1 MKDERNLH
9 QRVQEMID
17 CYATGDPLKEMSE
30 IGQEAD
36 LEEAAVKWLALA
48 ALHGVNSGAKK
59 IELEV
64 MSDGSVEVEAKYRES
79 HLPAPSAELAKKVL
93 EVMRGITHLEGEK
106 GKEPLALGVRNDSLN
121 LFVKLKDEGGKS
133 ELKLKFPE

>member
-17 CYATGDPLKEMSE
+17 CYATNDPLKEMSE

-48 ALHGVNSGAKK
+48 ALHGVNAGAKK

-64 MSDGSVEVEAKYRES
+64 MADGGVEVEAKYRES
-79 HLPAPSAELAKKVL
+79 HLPAPSPELARKVL
-93 EVMRGITHLEGEK
+93 EVMRGITHLEGDK

-121 LFVKLKDEGGKS
+121 LFVKLKDEEGKS

>member
-17 CYATGDPLKEMSE
+17 CYATNDPLKEMSG
-30 IGQEAD
+30 IGQETD

-48 ALHGVNSGAKK
+48 ALHGVNAGAKK

-79 HLPAPSAELAKKVL
+79 HLPAPSPELAQKVL
-93 EVMRGITHLEGEK
+93 EVMRGITHLEGDK

-121 LFVKLKDEGGKS
+121 LFVKLKDEDGKS